1 MSSRCPYM
9 RKRKA
14 RGGPERFEDDTLKME
29 EGAQEC
35 SLEAGEARRQIIY
48 MLQKELGG
56 LTPGHQLQETGP
68 KTLLACRT
76 ELMEICPSSLRKPRQ
91 ISKPAPA

>member
-1 MSSRCPYM
+1 MQLRSWRS
-9 RKRKA
+9 K
-14 RGGPERFEDDTLKME
+14 ET
-29 EGAQEC
+29 
-35 SLEAGEARRQIIY
+35 IIY